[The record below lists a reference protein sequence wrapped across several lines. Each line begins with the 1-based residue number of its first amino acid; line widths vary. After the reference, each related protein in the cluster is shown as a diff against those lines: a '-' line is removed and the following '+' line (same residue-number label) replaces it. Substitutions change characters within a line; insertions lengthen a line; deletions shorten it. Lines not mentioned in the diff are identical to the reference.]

1 MHLLTQLAQAGEA
14 LEYQKHAKEKC
25 IYAQE
30 MLVTVPLLFIFQW
43 SDLVM
48 DLHHKDNL
56 AAELYLNYMGT
67 SILYTACWHF
77 CWKQIKF
84 EYIW

>member
-1 MHLLTQLAQAGEA
+1 MHVQG
-14 LEYQKHAKEKC
+14 
-25 IYAQE
+25 

-48 DLHHKDNL
+48 DFHRKDNL
-56 AAELYLNYMGT
+56 AAKLYLNYT
-67 SILYTACWHF
+67 LYTACWHF